1 MSLTTNTQIFYTGYK
16 NVFVTSKPENGLISV
31 QPIQGIAM
39 QSLFLIQA
47 SGWNVQNGPAMYQFL
62 YQDSVGQLHAF
73 TQFQYSNQIQT
84 MLPPT
89 LKIVVIVK
97 D

>member
-39 QSLFLIQA
+39 QSLFLI
-47 SGWNVQNGPAMYQFL
+47 
-62 YQDSVGQLHAF
+62 
-73 TQFQYSNQIQT
+73 
-84 MLPPT
+84 
-89 LKIVVIVK
+89 
-97 D
+97 